1 MNIDINQLYKHDNQ
15 TIEKIILSHK
25 NPEDIAHISTTN
37 QIWFDLSND
46 PNSNLWYKLLMK
58 HYTTLFKYKLKSISC
73 KDYYVL
79 LFYAELLGIHLYT
92 PIINKAQHIINL
104 LPKIYHGDHITIL
117 NASIN
122 TAITSNKANI
132 ILYRDPY
139 DNNNINSGN
148 GCLVIRY
155 LNTPRDIYTN
165 INHSRNLPLA
175 KHVNPIYGGY
185 RPI

>member
-1 MNIDINQLYKHDNQ
+1 MNIDINQLSKHDNQ

-25 NPEDIAHISTTN
+25 NPEDIILISNTN
-37 QIWFDLSND
+37 QTWLDQSND
-46 PNSNLWYKLLMK
+46 PNSILWNKLIWK
-58 HYTTLFKYKLKSISC
+58 HYNNLFNHKLKSISF

-92 PIINKAQHIINL
+92 PIINKSQHILNL
-104 LPKIYHGDHITIL
+104 LPIIYHGDHITIL

-122 TAITSNKANI
+122 TAITSNKAKI

-139 DNNNINSGN
+139 DNNMKSGN

-155 LNTPRDIYTN
+155 LDSPKDLYTN
-165 INHSRNLPLA
+165 IKHINNIPLS
-175 KHVNPIYGGY
+175 KYVDPIYGGY

>member
-1 MNIDINQLYKHDNQ
+1 MNIDINQLSKHDNQ
-15 TIEKIILSHK
+15 TIERIILSHK
-25 NPEDIAHISTTN
+25 NPEDIVHISNTN
-37 QIWFDLSND
+37 QTWIEQSNN
-46 PNSNLWYKLLMK
+46 PNSNLWNKLLSK
-58 HYTTLFKYKLKSISC
+58 YYNTLFNHKLKFISF

-92 PIINKAQHIINL
+92 PIINKAQHILNL

-122 TAITSNKANI
+122 TAITSNKAKI
-132 ILYRDPY
+132 ILYRDRY
-139 DNNNINSGN
+139 DNTNLNSGN

-155 LNTPRDIYTN
+155 LDAPKDTYTN
-165 INHSRNLPLA
+165 ISQSQNFPLA